1 MLIKFSDKRKIVS
14 DGNMGLQRGIKYT
27 KTSNYMGKYKR
38 MAYYYLKVSLSFCLS
53 GLFLTAN

>member
-1 MLIKFSDKRKIVS
+1 
-14 DGNMGLQRGIKYT
+14 MGLQRGIKYT